1 MSLINPNNING
12 NFPVFGQDN
21 ATQGF
26 RDNFTNIKN
35 NLSITKNE
43 LEDLQG
49 KAVLKSALNGT
60 TLSNLMNGVLLTG
73 PQLKAWTQTYYNLGT
88 QTGSVTID
96 YNQGNYQKFTTV
108 GNVTLSFINWPAAS
122 GSGTVGYATQRLWV
136 VVGETSNV
144 PHTLTLPESVS
155 ISVSTIK
162 GYDAGTR
169 TITFDSTGDIIF
181 EFNTANG
188 GTSVSIIDLSRN
200 REISSLGMVQLTG
213 AAPTSNTGA
222 EGDLAGMVTVDTDY
236 LYVCIADYTDGMDPI
251 WTRTA
256 LTTW

>member
-43 LEDLQG
+43 LEDLQN
-49 KAVLKSALNGT
+49 KVVLKSALNGT

-88 QTGSVTID
+88 QTGEVSID

-108 GNVTLSFINWPAAS
+108 GDVDLSFINWPAS
-122 GSGTVGYATQRLWV
+122 EGSGTVGYATLRLWV
-136 VVGETSNV
+136 VIGQTTGT
-144 PHTLTLPESVS
+144 PHTLTLPASVS
-155 ISVSTIK
+155 IGVSTIL

-169 TITFDSTGDIIF
+169 TITFDTTGDYMF

-188 GTSVSIIDLSRN
+188 GTSVAIIDLSRN
-200 REISSLGMVQLTG
+200 RVISSLDTVQLKG
-213 AAPTSNTGA
+213 AVPGANTGA
-222 EGDLAGMVTVDTDY
+222 EGDLAGMITVDEDY